1 LRSNII
7 TVTMSMYFYYIADFN
22 NCLFMYLFSF
32 FFYDF
37 SPFLS
42 NSGFGTLSTLSASCS
57 NGIFTGVSCSSV
69 THSSGWLSTVD
80 AGGLQDTHTST
91 VVLLGGTSYQV
102 QQSGTVYSFNFYGRI
117 SYGQFNF
124 EVWRP
129 NNVANPTSYSLICTF
144 PYTPASN
151 NTYFIFNVES
161 NGCAVVKG
169 DIPGR
174 SGMKSDECVAF
185 NSKFN
190 IAINNS
196 HSVFLFSFLLLSL

>member
-1 LRSNII
+1 
-7 TVTMSMYFYYIADFN
+7 MYFYYIADFN

-42 NSGFGTLSTLSASCS
+42 NSGFGVSVSTLTASCN
-57 NGIFTGVSCSSV
+57 NGVFTKISCSV

-80 AGGLQDTHTST
+80 PNGGQDSAYGT
-91 VVLLGGTSYQV
+91 VVLLGGSSYQV
-102 QQSGTVYSFNFYGRI
+102 QQSGTVYSFNFYGKL

-144 PYTPASN
+144 PYKPASN

-169 DIPGR
+169 DVPGR
-174 SGMKSDECVAF
+174 VK
-185 NSKFN
+185 
-190 IAINNS
+190 
-196 HSVFLFSFLLLSL
+196 